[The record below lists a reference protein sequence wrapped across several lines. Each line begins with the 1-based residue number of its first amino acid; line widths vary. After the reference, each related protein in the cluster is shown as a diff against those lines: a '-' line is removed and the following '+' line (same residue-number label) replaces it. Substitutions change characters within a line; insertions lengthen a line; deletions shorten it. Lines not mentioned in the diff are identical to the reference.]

1 MYFNYSNY
9 FPEFDSFSY
18 NSPLNFNIYLFD
30 GNEENSDQVLNK
42 GEDNID
48 SEEELNKEIFG
59 NQINNPKELSLKR
72 FYKEKTTAPF
82 TNSIENLS
90 NSQIDNNISNKNI
103 ESPFFNF
110 DKIVNI
116 LEVKQLK
123 KIKKKLIKGKFIEIT
138 VEYKHVELGIFIKI
152 VQKINASNEKYYI

>member
-1 MYFNYSNY
+1 MDFH
-9 FPEFDSFSY
+9 
-18 NSPLNFNIYLFD
+18 IYLFD
-30 GNEENSDQVLNK
+30 RNEENNAQVLNT

-48 SEEELNKEIFG
+48 SEEKLNKEIFG
-59 NQINNPKELSLKR
+59 NQINNLIELSLKR
-72 FYKEKTTAPF
+72 FYKEKTIAPF
-82 TNSIENLS
+82 TKSIVNLS

-123 KIKKKLIKGKFIEIT
+123 KIKKKLIKGKF
-138 VEYKHVELGIFIKI
+138 
-152 VQKINASNEKYYI
+152 N

>member
-1 MYFNYSNY
+1 MDFH
-9 FPEFDSFSY
+9 
-18 NSPLNFNIYLFD
+18 IYLFD
-30 GNEENSDQVLNK
+30 RNEENNAQVLNT

-48 SEEELNKEIFG
+48 SEEKLNKEIFG
-59 NQINNPKELSLKR
+59 NQINNPIELSLKR
-72 FYKEKTTAPF
+72 FYKEKTIAPF
-82 TNSIENLS
+82 TKSIVNLS

>member
-1 MYFNYSNY
+1 MDFH
-9 FPEFDSFSY
+9 
-18 NSPLNFNIYLFD
+18 IYLFD
-30 GNEENSDQVLNK
+30 RNEENNAQVLNT

-48 SEEELNKEIFG
+48 SEEKLNKEIFG
-59 NQINNPKELSLKR
+59 NQINKPIELLLKR
-72 FYKEKTTAPF
+72 FHKEKSTAPF

-123 KIKKKLIKGKFIEIT
+123 KIKEKLIEVKFIENT
-138 VEYKHVELGIFIKI
+138 
-152 VQKINASNEKYYI
+152 A